1 MQKKVA
7 ETWTSKSS
15 NVKLFRHL
23 WMQTKEWMA
32 VQYKTEMGVTNHG
45 TADNN
50 PGEDE
55 VAINHGEEEVVLEEV
70 RIIEV
75 ENKFFLMEKIIIK
88 SQKV

>member
-1 MQKKVA
+1 MQKKVE

-23 WMQTKEWMA
+23 WMQTKEWME
-32 VQYKTEMGVTNHG
+32 VQYKTEMGVINHG